1 MKVKKVLGAVILLGL
16 VFILTGEPANK
27 ASPQNI
33 NLVSSSIN
41 DAFRILWE
49 NKKQTKENS
58 VTADMVI
65 SNLTGTW
72 FQVELEF
79 NQSQHNVVVSEDKI
93 PYVFLMG
100 PYQKKTFKNIEF
112 FDMQVLQFD
121 ARRSVKEAYR
131 AYLMLCID
139 MIDRG
144 LFGEPFT
151 IDNCE
156 QLSDD
161 VWIEIF
167 KTFGEIMNDN
177 DSYGPFVTFSHAL
190 ATRDFDEAAKS
201 FAEFILSLKN
211 TKREIWRLIKVI
223 YGEKNSILKKIEAT
237 SILQDVIDIIE
248 FPKKAGLMESLYYN
262 DLVSPTD
269 DQFWLTA
276 RSNIPKL
283 PQVKIASPLRFTPN
297 KSTYYVGDVITA
309 DFGLDNG
316 GSKAIALRQVLV
328 GGRGPGKDDVVYDFT
343 SKKDINLDLNTCYQY
358 QGTLKLTKPG
368 KYHFFCAY
376 QTIDEQ
382 WDTSI
387 NLSRGLIDANRIK
400 DIEVV
405 QLTVST
411 SFKPGDKVKVISNLG
426 LWLRSSPE
434 IINEESKNKIILNPM
449 PLNTE
454 LTIIGH
460 LDNGIANDGYYWW
473 LVQHQAQQGWCA
485 EADYRRTN
493 TFLSLILMTIPLGAP
508 GKPIHVDQ

>member
-1 MKVKKVLGAVILLGL
+1 MLFRSIEVPEKLNRMTIL
-16 VFILTGEPANK
+16 A
-27 ASPQNI
+27 
-33 NLVSSSIN
+33 
-41 DAFRILWE
+41 DA
-49 NKKQTKENS
+49 T
-58 VTADMVI
+58 
-65 SNLTGTW
+65 
-72 FQVELEF
+72 F
-79 NQSQHNVVVSEDKI
+79 N
-93 PYVFLMG
+93 
-100 PYQKKTFKNIEF
+100 
-112 FDMQVLQFD
+112 
-121 ARRSVKEAYR
+121 A
-131 AYLMLCID
+131 
-139 MIDRG
+139 
-144 LFGEPFT
+144 
-151 IDNCE
+151 
-156 QLSDD
+156 
-161 VWIEIF
+161 
-167 KTFGEIMNDN
+167 
-177 DSYGPFVTFSHAL
+177 
-190 ATRDFDEAAKS
+190 
-201 FAEFILSLKN
+201 
-211 TKREIWRLIKVI
+211 
-223 YGEKNSILKKIEAT
+223 
-237 SILQDVIDIIE
+237 
-248 FPKKAGLMESLYYN
+248 
-262 DLVSPTD
+262 PTD

-434 IINEESKNKIILNPM
+434 IINEE
-449 PLNTE
+449 
-454 LTIIGH
+454 
-460 LDNGIANDGYYWW
+460 
-473 LVQHQAQQGWCA
+473 
-485 EADYRRTN
+485 
-493 TFLSLILMTIPLGAP
+493 
-508 GKPIHVDQ
+508 